1 MAESLHPTRH
11 MFLAFFA
18 LLLSM
23 AKSGFGDEVLDTPSF
38 RIVIER
44 LCEEGC
50 VSCDQIRYTGTSKK
64 TKRSITLMGETVH
77 TLEEDGVTPNKF
89 LGYRFR
95 SGKTVYFIHDLGTL
109 EVTREGKTL
118 VREKGKWVY

>member
-1 MAESLHPTRH
+1 MKPLRVLILAWFAISALAPAAFAEQV
-11 MFLAFFA
+11 F
-18 LLLSM
+18 
-23 AKSGFGDEVLDTPSF
+23 DTPSF
-38 RIVIER
+38 RIVIEH

-95 SGKTVYFIHDLGTL
+95 SGKTVYFIGHLGVL
-109 EVTREGKTL
+109 EVTQDGRTL
-118 VREKGKWVY
+118 VHEKGRWVF